1 MKEISLYVHIPF
13 CKQRCFY
20 CDFPTFA
27 GKEQYREE
35 YVNALIKEID
45 EKCSDYVIKT
55 IFIGGGTPSHL
66 ETEEL
71 KKLLKAINKLKFK
84 DNIEYSMECNPGTLS
99 KEKLLV
105 MKENGVNRISFGLQ
119 SCNDKLLK
127 QIGRIHTFSEFLEN
141 YNLAREIGFNNINVD
156 LMYGL
161 PNLTIELWKDTLN
174 QICKLKP
181 EHISA
186 YSLIIEEGT
195 AFYKMYENNK
205 LNLPAEDEERI
216 MDKLTKNT
224 LKENGYHQYEISNY
238 ALNGME
244 CEHNKVYWSLEDYI
258 GVGCASSSYI
268 NGIRKVNESSISKY
282 IKKIKQNENV
292 VVEEHINSI
301 EDEIEEFIFMGLR
314 MLKGIDLV
322 KFKKKFGAN
331 IGSIYSKA
339 IEKNIKDGLLILNNN
354 NMFLTTK
361 GIEVS
366 NYVMSDF
373 ILDK

>member
-195 AFYKMYENNK
+195 AFIKCMK
-205 LNLPAEDEERI
+205 I
-216 MDKLTKNT
+216 
-224 LKENGYHQYEISNY
+224 IS
-238 ALNGME
+238 
-244 CEHNKVYWSLEDYI
+244 
-258 GVGCASSSYI
+258 
-268 NGIRKVNESSISKY
+268 
-282 IKKIKQNENV
+282 
-292 VVEEHINSI
+292 
-301 EDEIEEFIFMGLR
+301 
-314 MLKGIDLV
+314 
-322 KFKKKFGAN
+322 
-331 IGSIYSKA
+331 
-339 IEKNIKDGLLILNNN
+339 
-354 NMFLTTK
+354 
-361 GIEVS
+361 
-366 NYVMSDF
+366 
-373 ILDK
+373 